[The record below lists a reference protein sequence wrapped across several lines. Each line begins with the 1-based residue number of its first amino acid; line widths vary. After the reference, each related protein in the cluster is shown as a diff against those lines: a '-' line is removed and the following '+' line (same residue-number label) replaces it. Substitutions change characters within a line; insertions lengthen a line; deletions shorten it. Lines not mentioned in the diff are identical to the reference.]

1 MEGIIQ
7 SIYNIVWS
15 PALIVL
21 LLGAGLYFT
30 IRTKGVQIRLV
41 PEMLRLLFGK
51 LHSGKNS
58 VGISQFEALCLSL
71 S

>member
-30 IRTKGVQIRLV
+30 IRTKGVQIR
-41 PEMLRLLFGK
+41 FG
-51 LHSGKNS
+51 S
-58 VGISQFEALCLSL
+58 
-71 S
+71 